1 MTRNDNTTKGTTMNA
16 TITNTYR
23 DQVNQRV
30 TLSVRIA
37 RDDNGR
43 PQAYHHHDGYYAVLE
58 GCDGTKFEARIPL
71 FGLSDFRQVSARI
84 DCVCFNGTVCLKNVR
99 LRKDQKKV
107 QA

>member
-1 MTRNDNTTKGTTMNA
+1 MNGNDTNAKGTTMNA
-16 TITNTYR
+16 TITNAYR

-37 RDDNGR
+37 RDDKGR
-43 PQAYHHHDGYYAVLE
+43 PRAHHHNDGYYAVLE

-71 FGLSDFRQVSARI
+71 FGLSDFREVSARI

-99 LRKDQKKV
+99 LRK
-107 QA
+107 AR